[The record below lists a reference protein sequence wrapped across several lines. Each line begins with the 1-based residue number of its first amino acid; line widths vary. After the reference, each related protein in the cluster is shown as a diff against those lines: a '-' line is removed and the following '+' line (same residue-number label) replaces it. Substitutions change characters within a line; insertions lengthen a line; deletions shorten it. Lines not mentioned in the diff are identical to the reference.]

1 MHSFDMLILSISIP
15 LETLIPSY
23 YGISYIIYKKNFQKM
38 IAVFIKNKL
47 HKHNCI
53 VYI

>member
-23 YGISYIIYKKNFQKM
+23 YSISYIIYKNIFQK
-38 IAVFIKNKL
+38 KL
-47 HKHNCI
+47 HNKNDCGF
-53 VYI
+53 Y